1 MRKTY
6 LARLLPLDYLEK
18 IGRYQPKGEHHEK
31 SGIKYPEMMMQQ
43 LREKAGC
50 VLSVT
55 IVELKIIRKGLTCIE
70 KYACLTGGLQW
81 YVPINWLVRVGKAKP
96 VESHRFAFV
105 DFREKS
111 QQKT

>member
-18 IGRYQPKGEHHEK
+18 IGRYQPKGGASRKKWDKIPRNE
-31 SGIKYPEMMMQQ
+31 MMQQ

-70 KYACLTGGLQW
+70 KIRLLNRRLTVVCTNKLARESRKSKAC
-81 YVPINWLVRVGKAKP
+81 
-96 VESHRFAFV
+96 
-105 DFREKS
+105 
-111 QQKT
+111 